1 MCGIAGII
9 SRKGAAIPDLSPKL
23 ITMEQL
29 LAHRGP
35 DGVGLWHNDA
45 DTIGLAHRRLSI
57 IDLSAAANQP
67 MRGPDGNVLVSN
79 GEIYNYRELQ
89 SQFKN
94 GWDFQSNSDTEVI
107 LAAYNKLGFNCL
119 DLLRGMFAFGLYDTK
134 NELFFAARDR
144 FGIKP
149 FYYLLLDDYFIF
161 ASEVKALL
169 PFITPEIDPLG
180 FSEYLTFQTTI
191 GSTTLFKHIKQLPP
205 AHCLTLING
214 KLTISRYWE
223 VTKKQ
228 NESTINGSMEQIKSL
243 LEDSVRTH
251 LVSDA
256 PVGSYLSGGIDSSLI
271 CAIASSEIKNL
282 PFFHGKF
289 SAGPDYDESCYAQ
302 LMASRCEGSLHI
314 SDISVDDFIQNINQI
329 IYHLDYPVAGPG
341 AFPQYLVSKNASRY
355 VKVIL
360 AGQGGDELFGG
371 YARYLIAYLDQCL
384 NAAIDGSYQD
394 NHYEIKFGT
403 LINQLNGLKSYKP
416 LIKQFWSQG
425 LFDNFDQ
432 RYFRLIDRSNDVTDE
447 INWHELDRDHSYQV
461 FQMLF
466 NQPQNKT
473 SYLDQMMQFDFN
485 YLLPGLL
492 HVEDRVSMAHGLESR
507 VPFLDHRLVE
517 LVTNIPAA
525 EKFQNG
531 ELKSLL
537 RSTFK
542 QQLPIEIV
550 QRQDKMGFP
559 VPLTQWL
566 GSGLREFMMDI
577 FATGKNRHRQYIN
590 YDAVIKHLDDT
601 GQYSR
606 KLWAFLSLE
615 LWQQQFLDGSFQSH
629 INKGEGVLA

>member
-9 SRKGAAIPDLSPKL
+9 SRKAKAIPDLLPKL
-23 ITMEQL
+23 TTMEQL

-35 DGVGLWHNDA
+35 DGVGLWHNDPR
-45 DTIGLAHRRLSI
+45 TVGLAHRRLSI

-67 MRGPDGNVLVSN
+67 MCGPDGNVLVLN
-79 GEIYNYRELQ
+79 GEIYNYRELK

-94 GWDFQSNSDTEVI
+94 SWDFESNSDTEVI
-107 LAAYNKLGFNCL
+107 LAAYNKLQLNCL

-191 GSTTLFKHIKQLPP
+191 GSNTLFKHIKQLPP

-223 VTKKQ
+223 ASKKQ
-228 NESTINGSMEQIKSL
+228 NELTVDSSIEHIKYM
-243 LEDSVRTH
+243 LEDSVRSH

-256 PVGSYLSGGIDSSLI
+256 PIGCYLSGGIDSSLI
-271 CAIASSEIKNL
+271 CAIASSEIKKL
-282 PFFHGKF
+282 PLFHGKF

-302 LMASRCEGSLHI
+302 LMASGCEGSLHI
-314 SDISVDDFIQNINQI
+314 SDITVDDFIQNINQI

-403 LINQLNGLKSYKP
+403 LINQLNGLKAYKP

-425 LFDNFDQ
+425 LFDSFDQ

-566 GSGLREFMMDI
+566 CSGLREFMMDI

-629 INKGEGVLA
+629 INKCEGVLA